1 MVPLTE
7 LRMEERIMACR
18 LEYYNVEKLP
28 NQSLSVIQCG
38 KTVCQA
44 GHSPGQRFYS
54 AYSGTFILRGK
65 GTYLVGGKQHELKAG
80 EGFIITPGMSAN
92 YIADRQEP
100 WEYIYAIFRGAD
112 AETLVRNAGLDTKHL
127 TFSFS
132 ADEEMLGLLSNMH
145 AASRDNKA
153 QGYDVIGYFL
163 LIMSRLIREQ
173 TRKGSE
179 PLRPENYIAKAIAY
193 VEDYYPYGVSV
204 RDMAAYV
211 GIDRTHLYR
220 LFMANVGISPQ
231 RYLNE
236 YRLKKA
242 VEMMER
248 QQYSLGAI
256 ALSVGFYD
264 VSHFSR
270 AFVAHYGIQP
280 GAYREQLH
288 QNMEESE

>member
-7 LRMEERIMACR
+7 PEMEERLMACR
-18 LEYYNVEKLP
+18 LEYYNVEMHP
-28 NQSLSVIQCG
+28 NQSLAVIQCG
-38 KTVCQA
+38 RTICQA
-44 GHSPGQRFYS
+44 GHSPGQRVYRSYS
-54 AYSGTFILRGK
+54 ATFILRGK
-65 GTYLVGGKQHELKAG
+65 GTYLVGGKQYELKAG
-80 EGFIITPGMSAN
+80 EGFIIPPGMSAN

-112 AETLVRNAGLDTKHL
+112 AETLVRNAGLDARHL

-132 ADEEMLGLLSNMH
+132 ADEEMLELLNRMH
-145 AASRDNKA
+145 AASQENKA
-153 QGYDVIGYFL
+153 RGYDVIGCFL
-163 LIMSRLIREQ
+163 MIMSRLIQKQ
-173 TRKGSE
+173 TQKGSE
-179 PLRPENYIAKAIAY
+179 PLRPESYIAKAIAY

-204 RDMAAYV
+204 RDMATYV

-220 LFMANVGISPQ
+220 LFIANAGISPQ
-231 RYLNE
+231 QYLNE

-288 QNMEESE
+288 QNMEESV

>member
-1 MVPLTE
+1 
-7 LRMEERIMACR
+7 MACR
-18 LEYYNVEKLP
+18 LEYYNVEMHP
-28 NQSLSVIQCG
+28 NQSLAVIQCG

-44 GHSPGQRFYS
+44 GHSPGHRVYHSYS
-54 AYSGTFILRGK
+54 ATFILRGK
-65 GTYLVGGKQHELKAG
+65 GTYLVGGKQYELKAG
-80 EGFIITPGMSAN
+80 NGFIIPPGMSVN
-92 YIADRQEP
+92 YIADRQDP
-100 WEYIYAIFRGAD
+100 WEYIYAIFRGSD
-112 AETLVRNAGLDTKHL
+112 AETLVWNAGLDARHL

-132 ADEEMLGLLSNMH
+132 ADEEMLELLNQMH
-145 AASRDNKA
+145 TASRENKA
-153 QGYDVIGYFL
+153 RGYDVIGSFL
-163 LIMSRLIREQ
+163 LIMSRLIQKQ
-173 TRKGSE
+173 TQKSSE

-220 LFMANVGISPQ
+220 LFKANVGTSPQ
-231 RYLNE
+231 QYLNE

-264 VSHFSR
+264 ISHFSK
-270 AFVAHYGIQP
+270 AFAACYGIQP
-280 GAYREQLH
+280 GAYREQLLK
-288 QNMEESE
+288 NMEESE

>member
-1 MVPLTE
+1 
-7 LRMEERIMACR
+7 MACR
-18 LEYYNVEKLP
+18 LEYYNVEMHP
-28 NQSLSVIQCG
+28 NQSLAVIQCG

-44 GHSPGQRFYS
+44 GHSPGHRVYHSYS
-54 AYSGTFILRGK
+54 ATFILRGK
-65 GTYLVGGKQHELKAG
+65 GTYLVGGKQYELKAG
-80 EGFIITPGMSAN
+80 NGFIIPPGMSVN
-92 YIADRQEP
+92 YIADRQDP
-100 WEYIYAIFRGAD
+100 WEYIYAIFRGSD
-112 AETLVRNAGLDTKHL
+112 AETLVWNAGLDARHL

-132 ADEEMLGLLSNMH
+132 ADEETLELLNQMH
-145 AASRDNKA
+145 TASRENKA
-153 QGYDVIGYFL
+153 RGYDVIGSFL
-163 LIMSRLIREQ
+163 LIMSRLIQKQ
-173 TRKGSE
+173 TQKSSE

-220 LFMANVGISPQ
+220 LFKANVGISPQ

-264 VSHFSR
+264 ISHFSK
-270 AFVAHYGIQP
+270 AFAACYGIQP
-280 GAYREQLH
+280 GAYREQLLK
-288 QNMEESE
+288 NMEESE